1 MNLSMHTDSQPAC
14 TCRIR
19 LADKGKTFTMQTPS
33 LAVNFLKL
41 PTFADQGAFQKSV
54 PGQSYADSLLR
65 PFALRDRITALPA
78 RVLILSRNPWVRLR
92 FRLLG

>member
-1 MNLSMHTDSQPAC
+1 MNLTMHTDPQPAGV
-14 TCRIR
+14 CRIQS
-19 LADKGKTFTMQTPS
+19 ADQRETFAMQALS

-41 PTFADQGAFQKSV
+41 PTFTDQGAFQKSV
-54 PGQSYADSLLR
+54 PGQGYADSLLR

-92 FRLLG
+92 FKILG